1 MTHRTASIRE
11 QVKAA
16 RAGYLLPAAL
26 IALWAA
32 LIPYLRDRLNLDSA
46 GVAQLVFAFGAGSI
60 AGMLAASP
68 LTKYFGSRLTC
79 FASVLGAATGIVV
92 ISLSSVFL
100 LTVIFA
106 CFFALCAG
114 CLEVGINIYG
124 ASLERQFKLRLMIP
138 LHAYYSAGEVT
149 GAACCLLLLN
159 FNLPP
164 FLVICALS
172 LICLALALFYFP
184 SIVNFNFRARKE
196 QSFMLPTRQVSCL
209 CLIVLITYMTGGAM
223 VDWSGIYLAD
233 HSCLDLR
240 QAVIGYTLVSVAM
253 MLCRMFGNFLQDKIG
268 TLRLVL
274 CGCALLICGLLLLS
288 LRPGLI
294 LMLLAFVLIGCGMS
308 NITPLSYA
316 AAARQ
321 RDMPL
326 LPAVSAMSVAG
337 YGGLLA
343 GPALLGAAAYYISL
357 AGVFG
362 LLSVLCCISLLCIIR
377 VRSYYK

>member
-1 MTHRTASIRE
+1 MIHRTASIRE

-268 TLRLVL
+268 TLRLLRFAAVKPASRAYLDAARLCINWLRHVQHYTAVL
-274 CGCALLICGLLLLS
+274 CSSSKTKGYAITACCKCHVCSRLWWITRRSCPTGGC
-288 LRPGLI
+288 
-294 LMLLAFVLIGCGMS
+294 
-308 NITPLSYA
+308 
-316 AAARQ
+316 
-321 RDMPL
+321 
-326 LPAVSAMSVAG
+326 
-337 YGGLLA
+337 
-343 GPALLGAAAYYISL
+343 
-357 AGVFG
+357 
-362 LLSVLCCISLLCIIR
+362 SLLYLSCWG
-377 VRSYYK
+377 VRAAFCAVLHFTSLHNQGKKLL